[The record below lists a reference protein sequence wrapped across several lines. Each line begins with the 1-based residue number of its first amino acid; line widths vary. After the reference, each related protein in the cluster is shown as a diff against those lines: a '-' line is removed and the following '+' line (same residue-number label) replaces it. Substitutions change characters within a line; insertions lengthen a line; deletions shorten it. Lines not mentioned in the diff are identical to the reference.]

1 VHPSGYWCEW
11 EGEEWEEAMT
21 GWENEIKDAD
31 IVAGVGRMNK
41 VGGAREGDRGSRG
54 RGGRWGV

>member
-1 VHPSGYWCEW
+1 MHPNGYGCEW

-21 GWENEIKDAD
+21 GWENEIKDVD
-31 IVAGVGRMNK
+31 IVAGVGRMNE
-41 VGGAREGDRGSRG
+41 VGGAREGDRGRSG